1 MEKLND
7 YVWQLWDIKFLY
19 DEDMNATEDRAV
31 AENKDSDDDSDKCCN
46 DILCIEITSNSLLTG
61 YSCVFE
67 DHSRNLESLNTAHS
81 ILVHSIQTFVSLP

>member
-31 AENKDSDDDSDKCCN
+31 AENKDSDDDSDDENKKGN
-46 DILCIEITSNSLLTG
+46 WQMLQWYFMYWNHQQL
-61 YSCVFE
+61 
-67 DHSRNLESLNTAHS
+67 
-81 ILVHSIQTFVSLP
+81 FVDRL